1 MEDVLSSRGASGTR
15 KAPKVS
21 GSKSKGPYT
30 SVRKSSRKITKPRL
44 SIERSSYTKKA
55 PPKAL
60 KKKMESAKEQRLK
73 KEEEKRKSRRKQRQ
87 ESHRMYD
94 LHKCETRRLHQLTDF
109 ATGIFGKDNIEKLKL
124 AKPKIKSSSL
134 IRSIWER
141 TDAPTQCNNII
152 GPYKAGETECWICGL
167 LIDPKLDGMKP
178 ECEHILPIIYAII
191 LLGLYHS
198 KLSIPKLDDRTYNK
212 FILEYAWACKRCN
225 RIKNDICG
233 ISQKDEGQRFEMN
246 DKVINTLLSDIY
258 LCDDYEEIKDS
269 VYSRDIRNK
278 LRVQYP
284 TLYDFQRD
292 RIPIIT
298 QKYEDIIN
306 FLNVNTKGSGRL
318 MMLAGTALVQDSRVV
333 NPDYHEILPV
343 FKLSGKSLPQ
353 LSKEIDRA
361 EIHKSYAEYS
371 NDKESLSKSMLSA
384 IAEENET
391 EK

>member
-1 MEDVLSSRGASGTR
+1 MENVLSSRGASGTR

-21 GSKSKGPYT
+21 GTKSKGPYI

-60 KKKMESAKEQRLK
+60 KKKIEIIKEQRLK
-73 KEEEKRKSRRKQRQ
+73 KKEERVKSRRKQRQ

-109 ATGIFGKDNIEKLKL
+109 ATNIFGTDNIEKLKL
-124 AKPKIKSSSL
+124 AFPKEKSSSL
-134 IRSIWER
+134 IRKIWER
-141 TDAPTQCNNII
+141 TDAPTQCNDII
-152 GPYKAGETECWICGL
+152 GPYKAGVTTCWICGL
-167 LIDPKLDGMKP
+167 LIDPKIDGMKP

-246 DKVINTLLSDIY
+246 DKVIETLLSDIY
-258 LCDDYEEIKDS
+258 LCNDYEEVDDKGD
-269 VYSRDIRNK
+269 YSNEIRNK
-278 LRVQYP
+278 IKVQYR
-284 TLYDFQRD
+284 TLFDFLESRK
-292 RIPIIT
+292 PIIA
-298 QKYEDIIN
+298 QKY
-306 FLNVNTKGSGRL
+306 
-318 MMLAGTALVQDSRVV
+318 
-333 NPDYHEILPV
+333 
-343 FKLSGKSLPQ
+343 
-353 LSKEIDRA
+353 
-361 EIHKSYAEYS
+361 
-371 NDKESLSKSMLSA
+371 
-384 IAEENET
+384 
-391 EK
+391 